1 MSELKINLKEFD
13 KMMLNIVV
21 KTKLLRTEDAEIQKW
36 IVTLADKLES
46 FRVQVLLLD
55 PCQPVPAGHFKFL
68 KHMKDQIVA
77 DLDAKTLEK
86 LGLNP
91 MFERVA
97 LRRWLVAIGHFL
109 EDIGDHTIAGPLAAP
124 ADSVQASKSESLVN
138 NAV

>member
-1 MSELKINLKEFD
+1 MSGLKINLKEFD
-13 KMMLNIVV
+13 EMMLNIIVE
-21 KTKLLRTEDAEIQKW
+21 TKLLRTEEAEIQKW
-36 IVTLADKLES
+36 VVTLADKLES

-55 PCQPVPAGHFKFL
+55 PCKPLSAGHFKFL

-77 DLDAKTLEK
+77 DLNVKTLEK

-91 MFERVA
+91 KFEKVA
-97 LRRWLVAIGHFL
+97 LRRWLVAIGRFL
-109 EDIGDHTIAGPLAAP
+109 EDIGDYTIAGPLAAP